1 MAERV
6 ATTAFGAGG
15 PSAAGVGR
23 QVRWTSS
30 LLAIL
35 ASMRWPEGFLWG
47 TGASSTQCEGAAPA
61 SDWWDWE
68 RSGHAPLSGEG
79 NGFSTRYAEDF
90 NLLAA
95 LGLTH
100 HRLSIEWARL
110 EPDRGSYDE
119 EAIRHYRDVLAAAH
133 DAGVVPWV

>member
-1 MAERV
+1 MH
-6 ATTAFGAGG
+6 
-15 PSAAGVGR
+15 
-23 QVRWTSS
+23 
-30 LLAIL
+30 
-35 ASMRWPEGFLWG
+35 WPEGFLWG

-100 HRLSIEWARL
+100 HRLSVEWARL
-110 EPDRGSYDE
+110 EPDQGIYDE
-119 EAIRHYRDVLAAAH
+119 EAIRHYRDVLTAAH
-133 DAGVVPWV
+133 DAGVVAVGLAPPLHASPVVPRLRRIPRRGEPDRGMAATC